1 MHTIEINN
9 DQASLAIDEERLRQ
23 AVENVLIAGKIAEAE
38 ISVAIIDDPTI
49 HQLNVQ
55 FLNHD
60 YPTDVLSFVLEREG
74 DRLEGEII
82 ASADTA
88 IRSASEFGWS
98 PADELL
104 LYVIHGALHLVGF
117 DDTSPEL
124 KTLMR
129 QAEGEHL
136 GRFGLAPRY

>member
-1 MHTIEINN
+1 MLTIEINN
-9 DQASLAIDEERLRQ
+9 DQASLTIGEDRLRQ
-23 AVENVLIAGKIAEAE
+23 AVQNVLIASKIVEAE
-38 ISVAIIDDPTI
+38 ISVAIVDDPTI
-49 HQLNVQ
+49 HKLNVQ
-55 FLNHD
+55 FLSHD

-88 IRSASEFGWS
+88 IRSAGEFGWP

-117 DDTSPEL
+117 DDTSPDL